1 MPLSSSTIHV
11 PFGWS
16 IFPSDNFFTCALIG
30 SHGSYNWS
38 RNAMSNNETLAT
50 ALDKDFVKKF
60 ADEFM
65 FLYNAHK
72 HD

>member
-1 MPLSSSTIHV
+1 
-11 PFGWS
+11 
-16 IFPSDNFFTCALIG
+16 
-30 SHGSYNWS
+30 
-38 RNAMSNNETLAT
+38 MSNNETLAT
-50 ALDKDFVKKF
+50 PLDNDFVKKF